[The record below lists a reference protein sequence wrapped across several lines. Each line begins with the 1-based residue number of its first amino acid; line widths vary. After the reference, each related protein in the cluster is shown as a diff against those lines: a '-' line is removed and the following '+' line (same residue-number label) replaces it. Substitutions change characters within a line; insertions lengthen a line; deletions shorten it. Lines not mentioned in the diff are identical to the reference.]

1 MNKKLLATT
10 IIFSLIVFQPMS
22 SSISA
27 QNPSDGASCSKIN
40 LKKNFKQVRYICK
53 KSGKKLVWVGNSSDM
68 IAKADAEAKSKA
80 DAEAKSKADA
90 EAKSKADA
98 EAKSKAE
105 EQAKADYLRQLYV
118 KIDEPRESNYASLR
132 DYVNAR
138 NKWFGWS
145 FTPNLPFARYT
156 EWPASVNITFDLPQ
170 TSDISEETNSKYQIK
185 CINANF
191 ISTRPWSLIPAEIS
205 CQSLG
210 NNKYKL
216 HIGNMTQN
224 VGYFFELFWELIDG
238 SKGPTRSFYVIP
250 TLPGH
255 PAGCSQISCLV
266 LSYE

>member
-53 KSGKKLVWVGNSSDM
+53 KSGKKLVWVGNLTDI
-68 IAKADAEAKSKA
+68 IA
-80 DAEAKSKADA
+80 KADA

-105 EQAKADYLRQLYV
+105 EQAKVDYLRQLYV
-118 KIDEPRESNYASLR
+118 KIDEPRESNYATLG
-132 DYVNAR
+132 DYINAR

-156 EWPASVNITFDLPQ
+156 EWPASMNITFDLPQ

-185 CINANF
+185 CISANF

-205 CQSLG
+205 CRSLG

-238 SKGPTRSFYVIP
+238 SKGPTRSFYVNP

>member
-1 MNKKLLATT
+1 MNKKLLANTVV
-10 IIFSLIVFQPMS
+10 FSLIVFQPMS

-27 QNPSDGASCSKIN
+27 QNPSNGASCTKLN
-40 LKKNFKQVRYICK
+40 LKKNFKQVRYTCK

-68 IAKADAEAKSKA
+68 IA
-80 DAEAKSKADA
+80 KADA

-118 KIDEPRESNYASLR
+118 KIDEPRESNYASLS

-191 ISTRPWSLIPAEIS
+191 ISTRPWNLIPAEIS

-224 VGYFFELFWELIDG
+224 AGYFFELFWELVDG

-255 PAGCSQISCLV
+255 PAGCAQTSCLI